1 MRKLLAACA
10 LAVTLS
16 TTSGCAQ
23 LIVGGLSILQGILPI
38 SKEQEIAMGAASA
51 QQILASPDVRVYANP
66 QVLAY
71 VQRVGMAMVHR
82 SGRPDLPWRF
92 FVLDSPQQNAFALPG
107 GFIFITTGA
116 LQAMTNEAQLAGVL
130 GHEIAHVTARHG
142 VEQIRRA
149 LVARGLLLSALGSS
163 PQAAQ
168 IAGQI
173 GAQVVLRGY
182 GREAELEA
190 DRLGAGFAARGNY
203 DPRQLERY
211 LQILARQGQ
220 PPAWLVPIATHPPVA
235 ERIANL
241 ERTIAANRLK
251 GSELRAGTFQTAMAP
266 LLGGGA
272 GRAPRR

>member
-1 MRKLLAACA
+1 MRKLLVACA
-10 LAVTLS
+10 LTFSLA

-23 LIVGGLSILQGILPI
+23 LIVGGLNILQGILPV
-38 SKEQEIAMGAASA
+38 SKDQEIAMGAAA
-51 QQILASPDVRVYANP
+51 AEQILSSPQVRLYDNP

-71 VQRVGMAMVHR
+71 VQRVGMKMVQQ

-92 FVLDSPQQNAFALPG
+92 YVIVSPKQNAFALPG

-130 GHEIAHVTARHG
+130 GHEIGHVAARHG

-149 LVARGLLLSALGSS
+149 LIARGLLISTLGTS

-173 GAQVVLRGY
+173 GAQIVLRGY

-190 DRLGAGFAARGNY
+190 DRLGARYAARANY
-203 DPRQLERY
+203 DPRQLESY
-211 LQILARQGQ
+211 LQVLAQKGEA
-220 PPAWLVPIATHPPVA
+220 PAWLVPLETHPTIGDRIRNLEVTIATQHLQGHDLG
-235 ERIANL
+235 RDSF
-241 ERTIAANRLK
+241 R
-251 GSELRAGTFQTAMAP
+251 SAMAP
-266 LLGGGA
+266 LMGGGA
-272 GRAPRR
+272 GQSRPD